1 MNQPMAIDELVS
13 VAQAEAM
20 GELDAPMMAIV
31 LSSEQSY
38 DLPINSLETDADKAR
53 WGLILRAAR
62 EHVEADAVAVLYPA
76 WTTIRTKKPVAEP
89 AAEELAG
96 LAEETDDDAE
106 ALKAEESESDFEEG
120 RGDDP
125 AEPIDTLFVQ
135 LHTRDRIYWR
145 GFEQIRDPKHQRI
158 IGFRRIK
165 ALSTD
170 YGREEA
176 PSVTAWLNTLFE
188 PLPDEGE
195 ETEIDRELADMLEEP
210 EVSAALYPRQM
221 RALH

>member
-1 MNQPMAIDELVS
+1 MNQSMAIDELVS

-76 WTTIRTKKPVAEP
+76 WTTIRRKPTDTDQPQMQAED
-89 AAEELAG
+89 EDSEH
-96 LAEETDDDAE
+96 DDN
-106 ALKAEESESDFEEG
+106 G
-120 RGDDP
+120 
-125 AEPIDTLFVQ
+125 PIDTLFVQ

-170 YGREEA
+170 YDRDSA
-176 PSVTAWLNTLFE
+176 PSVAAWLSTLFE

-195 ETEIDRELADMLEEP
+195 ETDIDRELAELLEEP

>member
-1 MNQPMAIDELVS
+1 MNQSMAIDDLVS

-31 LSSEQSY
+31 LSNDQSY

-76 WTTIRTKKPVAEP
+76 WTTIRRK
-89 AAEELAG
+89 EEKAG
-96 LAEETDDDAE
+96 TAE
-106 ALKAEESESDFEEG
+106 ARPESTDEDAREEE
-120 RGDDP
+120 DDKG
-125 AEPIDTLFVQ
+125 PIDTLFVQ

-145 GFEQIRDPKHQRI
+145 GFEQIRDPRHQRI

-170 YGREEA
+170 YERDEA
-176 PSVTAWLNTLFE
+176 PQIASWLETLFE
-188 PLPDEGE
+188 PLPEEGQ
-195 ETEIDRELADMLEEP
+195 ETEIDRELADLLEEP

-221 RALH
+221 RSLH

>member
-76 WTTIRTKKPVAEP
+76 WTTIRQKNAET
-89 AAEELAG
+89 
-96 LAEETDDDAE
+96 TDENTAE
-106 ALKAEESESDFEEG
+106 ASADDEAEGESND
-120 RGDDP
+120 
-125 AEPIDTLFVQ
+125 PIDTLFVQ
-135 LHTRDRIYWR
+135 LHTRDHVYWR

-170 YGREEA
+170 YKRDEE
-176 PSVTAWLNTLFE
+176 PSIASWLNTLFE
-188 PLPDEGE
+188 PLPEHGE
-195 ETEIDRELADMLEEP
+195 ETDVDLELANLLEEP
-210 EVSAALYPRQM
+210 EVSAALYPRQL

>member
-76 WTTIRTKKPVAEP
+76 WTTIRNKKPAKADTVS
-89 AAEELAG
+89 
-96 LAEETDDDAE
+96 EETLAADDSDDDRCA
-106 ALKAEESESDFEEG
+106 AKTRPSPSTHCLSSCT
-120 RGDDP
+120 P
-125 AEPIDTLFVQ
+125 ATGS
-135 LHTRDRIYWR
+135 T
-145 GFEQIRDPKHQRI
+145 GA
-158 IGFRRIK
+158 
-165 ALSTD
+165 ALSK
-170 YGREEA
+170 
-176 PSVTAWLNTLFE
+176 SVIRSTSGSSAFVASR
-188 PLPDEGE
+188 PCPRSMAAMRRLP
-195 ETEIDRELADMLEEP
+195 
-210 EVSAALYPRQM
+210 
-221 RALH
+221 

>member
-1 MNQPMAIDELVS
+1 MNQPMAIDDLVS

-76 WTTIRTKKPVAEP
+76 WTTIRHKQPDEAREPVKALE
-89 AAEELAG
+89 AAA
-96 LAEETDDDAE
+96 DDD
-106 ALKAEESESDFEEG
+106 
-120 RGDDP
+120 DD
-125 AEPIDTLFVQ
+125 ETNGPIDTLFVQ
-135 LHTRDRIYWR
+135 LHTRDHVYWR

-170 YGREEA
+170 YKRDEA
-176 PSVTAWLNTLFE
+176 PSIAAWLSTLFE
-188 PLPDEGE
+188 PLPEEGE
-195 ETEIDRELADMLEEP
+195 ETAVDLELADLLEEP
-210 EVSAALYPRQM
+210 EVSAALYPRQL

>member
-1 MNQPMAIDELVS
+1 MNQPMAIDDLVS

-76 WTTIRTKKPVAEP
+76 WTTIRHKQPKPDTQ
-89 AAEELAG
+89 AAPEDT
-96 LAEETDDDAE
+96 TDD
-106 ALKAEESESDFEEG
+106 LEG
-120 RGDDP
+120 TDG
-125 AEPIDTLFVQ
+125 PIDTLFVQ
-135 LHTRDRIYWR
+135 LHTRDHVYWR

-170 YGREEA
+170 YRRDEA
-176 PSVTAWLNTLFE
+176 PSVTAWLSTLFE
-188 PLPDEGE
+188 PLPEEGE
-195 ETEIDRELADMLEEP
+195 ETAVDRELADLLEEP

>member
-1 MNQPMAIDELVS
+1 MNQPMAIEELVS

-76 WTTIRTKKPVAEP
+76 WTTIRNKKP
-89 AAEELAG
+89 AAALESGGSQL
-96 LAEETDDDAE
+96 
-106 ALKAEESESDFEEG
+106 LKAEDAESEF
-120 RGDDP
+120 DDGGQAD

-165 ALSTD
+165 ALSNE
-170 YGREEA
+170 YGRDDA
-176 PSVTAWLNTLFE
+176 PSVTSWLNTLFE

-195 ETEIDRELADMLEEP
+195 ETDVDRELADMLEEP
-210 EVSAALYPRQM
+210 EVSAALYPRQL

>member
-1 MNQPMAIDELVS
+1 MNQPMAIDDLVS

-76 WTTIRTKKPVAEP
+76 WTTIRQKQ
-89 AAEELAG
+89 
-96 LAEETDDDAE
+96 AE
-106 ALKAEESESDFEEG
+106 ADADADAQSDDTGETT
-120 RGDDP
+120 
-125 AEPIDTLFVQ
+125 PIDTLFVQ
-135 LHTRDRIYWR
+135 LHTRDRVYWR

-170 YGREEA
+170 YRREEV
-176 PSVTAWLNTLFE
+176 PSMAAWLSTLFE

-195 ETEIDRELADMLEEP
+195 ETAVDRELADLLEEP
-210 EVSAALYPRQM
+210 EVTAALYPRQM

>member
-76 WTTIRTKKPVAEP
+76 WTTIRHKKPQPDVE
-89 AAEELAG
+89 AAP
-96 LAEETDDDAE
+96 E
-106 ALKAEESESDFEEG
+106 AALDESDSA
-120 RGDDP
+120 DDSDG
-125 AEPIDTLFVQ
+125 PIDTLFVQ
-135 LHTRDRIYWR
+135 LHTRDHVYWR

-170 YGREEA
+170 YKRDEA
-176 PSVTAWLNTLFE
+176 PSVTSWLSTLFE
-188 PLPDEGE
+188 PLPEEGA
-195 ETEIDRELADMLEEP
+195 ETDVDLELADLLEEP
-210 EVSAALYPRQM
+210 EVSAALYPRQL

>member
-76 WTTIRTKKPVAEP
+76 WTTIRHKKPQPGVE
-89 AAEELAG
+89 AAP
-96 LAEETDDDAE
+96 ET
-106 ALKAEESESDFEEG
+106 ALDESDS
-120 RGDDP
+120 GDDSDG
-125 AEPIDTLFVQ
+125 PIDTLFVQ
-135 LHTRDRIYWR
+135 LHTRDHVYWR

-170 YGREEA
+170 YKRDEA
-176 PSVTAWLNTLFE
+176 PSVTSWLSTLFE
-188 PLPDEGE
+188 PLPEEGA
-195 ETEIDRELADMLEEP
+195 ETDVDLELADLLEEP
-210 EVSAALYPRQM
+210 EVSAALYPRQL

>member
-76 WTTIRTKKPVAEP
+76 WTTIRSKKPAK
-89 AAEELAG
+89 
-96 LAEETDDDAE
+96 AE
-106 ALKAEESESDFEEG
+106 AGSEDTRAVTESDDEPV
-120 RGDDP
+120 RGEDP

-165 ALSTD
+165 ALSTE
-170 YGREEA
+170 YGRDEA
-176 PSVTAWLNTLFE
+176 PSVTSWLNTLFE

-195 ETEIDRELADMLEEP
+195 ETEVDMELADLLDEP
-210 EVSAALYPRQM
+210 EVSAALYPRQL

>member
-1 MNQPMAIDELVS
+1 MNQPMAIDELIS

-31 LSSEQSY
+31 LSNDQSY

-53 WGLILRAAR
+53 WALILRAAR

-76 WTTIRTKKPVAEP
+76 WTTIREKQEDGSKDTP
-89 AAEELAG
+89 
-96 LAEETDDDAE
+96 
-106 ALKAEESESDFEEG
+106 SD
-120 RGDDP
+120 
-125 AEPIDTLFVQ
+125 PIDTLFVQ

-145 GFEQIRDPKHQRI
+145 GFEQIRDPRHQRI
-158 IGFRRIK
+158 IGFKRIR

-170 YGREEA
+170 YDRDET
-176 PSVTAWLNTLFE
+176 PSVAAWLNTLFE

-195 ETEIDRELADMLEEP
+195 ETEIDRELADLLEEP
-210 EVSAALYPRQM
+210 EVSAALYPRQL

>member
-31 LSSEQSY
+31 LASEQSY

-76 WTTIRTKKPVAEP
+76 WTTIRHKKKEVAEDD
-89 AAEELAG
+89 G
-96 LAEETDDDAE
+96 DETSGESSADSHGVSAKDDAE
-106 ALKAEESESDFEEG
+106 EE
-120 RGDDP
+120 P
-125 AEPIDTLFVQ
+125 NEPIDTLFVQ
-135 LHTRDRIYWR
+135 LHTRDHVYWR

-170 YGREEA
+170 YRRDEE
-176 PSVTAWLNTLFE
+176 PSIASWLSTLFD
-188 PLPDEGE
+188 PLPEHGE
-195 ETEIDRELADMLEEP
+195 ETDVDLELADLLEEP
-210 EVSAALYPRQM
+210 EVSAALYPRQL

>member
-31 LSSEQSY
+31 LSSDQSY

-53 WGLILRAAR
+53 WALILRAAR
-62 EHVEADAVAVLYPA
+62 EHVEGDAVAVLYPA
-76 WTTIRTKKPVAEP
+76 WTTIRHKQ
-89 AAEELAG
+89 
-96 LAEETDDDAE
+96 DDAV
-106 ALKAEESESDFEEG
+106 SDGEIT
-120 RGDDP
+120 D
-125 AEPIDTLFVQ
+125 PIDTLFVQ

-145 GFEQIRDPKHQRI
+145 GFEQIRDPRHQRI
-158 IGFRRIK
+158 IGFKRIR

-170 YGREEA
+170 YERSEA
-176 PSVTAWLNTLFE
+176 PGVAAWLDTLFE

-195 ETEIDRELADMLEEP
+195 ETEVDRELAELLEEP

>member
-1 MNQPMAIDELVS
+1 MNQPMAIDDLVS

-76 WTTIRTKKPVAEP
+76 WTTIRHKKPE
-89 AAEELAG
+89 
-96 LAEETDDDAE
+96 AE
-106 ALKAEESESDFEEG
+106 AGVQAEGEPEDPDDEG
-120 RGDDP
+120 KG
-125 AEPIDTLFVQ
+125 PIDTLFVQ
-135 LHTRDRIYWR
+135 LHTRDRVYWR

-170 YGREEA
+170 YNRDET
-176 PSVTAWLNTLFE
+176 PSVASWLSTLFE
-188 PLPDEGE
+188 PLPEEGE
-195 ETEIDRELADMLEEP
+195 ETEVDRELADLLEEP
-210 EVSAALYPRQM
+210 EVSAALYPRQL

>member
-76 WTTIRTKKPVAEP
+76 WTTIKNKRNQQTAERP
-89 AAEELAG
+89 PQTEMPEALENLSEAVEQA
-96 LAEETDDDAE
+96 DDA
-106 ALKAEESESDFEEG
+106 
-120 RGDDP
+120 

-165 ALSTD
+165 ALSTE
-170 YGREEA
+170 YGRDEA
-176 PSVTAWLNTLFE
+176 PSVTSWLNTLFE

-195 ETEIDRELADMLEEP
+195 ETEVDRELADMLEEP

>member
-76 WTTIRTKKPVAEP
+76 WTTIRQKNTEKTDESSDT
-89 AAEELAG
+89 EEGTLGAS
-96 LAEETDDDAE
+96 ADDDAE
-106 ALKAEESESDFEEG
+106 HESN
-120 RGDDP
+120 
-125 AEPIDTLFVQ
+125 EPIDTLFVQ
-135 LHTRDRIYWR
+135 LHTRDHVYWR

-170 YGREEA
+170 YKRDEE
-176 PSVTAWLNTLFE
+176 PSIASWLSTLFE
-188 PLPDEGE
+188 PLPEHGE
-195 ETEIDRELADMLEEP
+195 ESDVDLELSDLLEEP
-210 EVSAALYPRQM
+210 EVSAALYPRQL
-221 RALH
+221 RAMH

>member
-76 WTTIRTKKPVAEP
+76 WTTIRSKKPAK
-89 AAEELAG
+89 
-96 LAEETDDDAE
+96 AE
-106 ALKAEESESDFEEG
+106 AGSEDAQSVAGSDEEQPARSE
-120 RGDDP
+120 DP

-165 ALSTD
+165 ALSTE
-170 YGREEA
+170 YGRDEA
-176 PSVTAWLNTLFE
+176 PSVTSWLNTLFE

-195 ETEIDRELADMLEEP
+195 ETEVDMELADLLDEP
-210 EVSAALYPRQM
+210 EVSAALYPRQL

>member
-1 MNQPMAIDELVS
+1 MNQSMAIDDLVS

-31 LSSEQSY
+31 LSSDESY
-38 DLPINSLETDADKAR
+38 DLPINSLESDADKAR

-76 WTTIRTKKPVAEP
+76 WTTIRRKPTEAE
-89 AAEELAG
+89 AVQVVDEGDE
-96 LAEETDDDAE
+96 DDD
-106 ALKAEESESDFEEG
+106 KG
-120 RGDDP
+120 
-125 AEPIDTLFVQ
+125 PIDTLFVQ

-145 GFEQIRDPKHQRI
+145 GFEQIRDPKHRRI

-170 YGREEA
+170 YDRDNA
-176 PSVTAWLNTLFE
+176 PSVTAWLDTLFE
-188 PLPDEGE
+188 PLPEEGE
-195 ETEIDRELADMLEEP
+195 ETAVDRELADLLEEP
-210 EVSAALYPRQM
+210 EVSAALYPRHM
-221 RALH
+221 RSLH

>member
-1 MNQPMAIDELVS
+1 MNQPMAIDELIS
-13 VAQAEAM
+13 VAQAEAL

-31 LSSEQSY
+31 LSSDQSY

-53 WGLILRAAR
+53 WALILRAAR

-76 WTTIRTKKPVAEP
+76 WTTVREKKEDGTPEKP
-89 AAEELAG
+89 
-96 LAEETDDDAE
+96 
-106 ALKAEESESDFEEG
+106 SD
-120 RGDDP
+120 
-125 AEPIDTLFVQ
+125 PIDTLFVQ

-145 GFEQIRDPKHQRI
+145 GFEQIRDPRRQRI
-158 IGFRRIK
+158 IGFKRIR

-170 YGREEA
+170 YKREET
-176 PSVTAWLNTLFE
+176 PSIAAWLNTLFD
-188 PLPDEGE
+188 PLPVEGQ

-210 EVSAALYPRQM
+210 EVSAALYPRQL

>member
-1 MNQPMAIDELVS
+1 
-13 VAQAEAM
+13 
-20 GELDAPMMAIV
+20 MMAIV

-76 WTTIRTKKPVAEP
+76 WTTIRNKKPAAAAVDSDEP
-89 AAEELAG
+89 
-96 LAEETDDDAE
+96 DR
-106 ALKAEESESDFEEG
+106 LKAEDAESDSE
-120 RGDDP
+120 DP
-125 AEPIDTLFVQ
+125 VEPIDTLFVQ

-165 ALSTD
+165 ALSTE
-170 YGREEA
+170 YGRDDA
-176 PSVTAWLNTLFE
+176 PPVTSWLNTLFE

-195 ETEIDRELADMLEEP
+195 ETDIDRELADMLEEP
-210 EVSAALYPRQM
+210 EVSAALYPRQL

>member
-1 MNQPMAIDELVS
+1 MNQPMAIDDLVS

-76 WTTIRTKKPVAEP
+76 WTTIRHKNPEQAQDEDS
-89 AAEELAG
+89 AAEQENAG
-96 LAEETDDDAE
+96 AEGADT
-106 ALKAEESESDFEEG
+106 S
-120 RGDDP
+120 
-125 AEPIDTLFVQ
+125 PIDTLFVQ
-135 LHTRDRIYWR
+135 LHTRDHVYWR

-170 YGREEA
+170 YERHEA
-176 PSVTAWLNTLFE
+176 PSVASWLSTLFE
-188 PLPDEGE
+188 PLPDEGQ
-195 ETEIDRELADMLEEP
+195 ETDVDRELADLLEEP
-210 EVSAALYPRQM
+210 EVSAALYPREL
-221 RALH
+221 RAMH

>member
-1 MNQPMAIDELVS
+1 MNQSMAIDDLVS

-31 LSSEQSY
+31 LSSDESY

-76 WTTIRTKKPVAEP
+76 WTTIRRKPAES
-89 AAEELAG
+89 EEP
-96 LAEETDDDAE
+96 
-106 ALKAEESESDFEEG
+106 EESEKSDVQASEA
-120 RGDDP
+120 DDGN
-125 AEPIDTLFVQ
+125 ADDDKGPIDTLFVQ

-145 GFEQIRDPKHQRI
+145 GFEQIRDPRHQRI

-170 YGREEA
+170 YERDNA
-176 PSVTAWLNTLFE
+176 PSVAAWLSTLFE
-188 PLPDEGE
+188 PLPEEGE
-195 ETEIDRELADMLEEP
+195 QTDIDQELANLLEEP

>member
-76 WTTIRTKKPVAEP
+76 WTTIRQKK
-89 AAEELAG
+89 
-96 LAEETDDDAE
+96 TDDGE
-106 ALKAEESESDFEEG
+106 ANATAPDDESDG
-120 RGDDP
+120 
-125 AEPIDTLFVQ
+125 PIDTLFVQ
-135 LHTRDRIYWR
+135 LHTRDHVYWR
-145 GFEQIRDPKHQRI
+145 GFEQIRDPRHQRI

-170 YGREEA
+170 YRREEA
-176 PSVTAWLNTLFE
+176 PSVTAWLSTLFE
-188 PLPDEGE
+188 PLPAEGE
-195 ETEIDRELADMLEEP
+195 ETEVDRELADLLEEP
-210 EVSAALYPRQM
+210 EVSAALYPREM

>member
-1 MNQPMAIDELVS
+1 MNQSMAIDDLVS

-76 WTTIRTKKPVAEP
+76 WTTIRRKSTGADEP
-89 AAEELAG
+89 QAQA
-96 LAEETDDDAE
+96 DDED
-106 ALKAEESESDFEEG
+106 SEH
-120 RGDDP
+120 DDSG
-125 AEPIDTLFVQ
+125 PIDTLFVQ

-170 YGREEA
+170 YDRDSA
-176 PSVTAWLNTLFE
+176 PSVAAWLSTLFE

-195 ETEIDRELADMLEEP
+195 ETDIDRELADLLEEP
-210 EVSAALYPRQM
+210 EVSAALYPREM
-221 RALH
+221 RFLH

>member
-1 MNQPMAIDELVS
+1 ELVS

-76 WTTIRTKKPVAEP
+76 WTTIRRKPAES
-89 AAEELAG
+89 EEP
-96 LAEETDDDAE
+96 
-106 ALKAEESESDFEEG
+106 EESEKSDVQASEA
-120 RGDDP
+120 DDGN
-125 AEPIDTLFVQ
+125 ADDDKGPIDTLFVQ

-145 GFEQIRDPKHQRI
+145 GFEQIRDPRHQRI

-170 YGREEA
+170 YKRDEA
-176 PSVTAWLNTLFE
+176 PSVASWLSTLFE
-188 PLPDEGE
+188 PLPEEGE
-195 ETEIDRELADMLEEP
+195 ETTVDRELADLLEEP

>member
-1 MNQPMAIDELVS
+1 MNQPVAIDELVS

-38 DLPINSLETDADKAR
+38 DLPINSLESDADKAR

-76 WTTIRTKKPVAEP
+76 WTTIRQKKTEEGEATE
-89 AAEELAG
+89 AAS
-96 LAEETDDDAE
+96 DDD
-106 ALKAEESESDFEEG
+106 S
-120 RGDDP
+120 GD
-125 AEPIDTLFVQ
+125 PIDTLFVQ
-135 LHTRDRIYWR
+135 LHTRDHVYWR
-145 GFEQIRDPKHQRI
+145 GFEQIRDPRHQRI

-170 YGREEA
+170 YRREEA
-176 PSVTAWLNTLFE
+176 PSVTAWLSTLFE
-188 PLPDEGE
+188 PLPAEGE
-195 ETEIDRELADMLEEP
+195 ETDVDRELADLLEEP

>member
-76 WTTIRTKKPVAEP
+76 WTTIRHKKPETDAVEAADARPEDIGEDAEP
-89 AAEELAG
+89 SG
-96 LAEETDDDAE
+96 
-106 ALKAEESESDFEEG
+106 
-120 RGDDP
+120 
-125 AEPIDTLFVQ
+125 PIDTLFVQ
-135 LHTRDRIYWR
+135 LHTRDHVYWR

-170 YGREEA
+170 YRREEA
-176 PSVTAWLNTLFE
+176 PSVAAWLSTLFE

-195 ETEIDRELADMLEEP
+195 ETEVDRELADLLEEP

>member
-38 DLPINSLETDADKAR
+38 DLPINSLETEADKAR

-62 EHVEADAVAVLYPA
+62 EHVEGDAVAVLYPA
-76 WTTIRTKKPVAEP
+76 WTTIRHKDENNQP
-89 AAEELAG
+89 G
-96 LAEETDDDAE
+96 ETTD
-106 ALKAEESESDFEEG
+106 
-120 RGDDP
+120 
-125 AEPIDTLFVQ
+125 PIDTLFVQ

-145 GFEQIRDPKHQRI
+145 GYEQIRDPRHQRI
-158 IGFRRIK
+158 IGFRRIR

-170 YGREEA
+170 YERSEA
-176 PSVTAWLNTLFE
+176 PDIAAWLNTLFE
-188 PLPDEGE
+188 PLPEEGE
-195 ETEIDRELADMLEEP
+195 ETDVDRELADMLEEP
-210 EVSAALYPRQM
+210 EVSAALYPRQL

>member
-76 WTTIRTKKPVAEP
+76 WTTIRHKKPENETVEAVGDLAEDTGEDAEP
-89 AAEELAG
+89 SG
-96 LAEETDDDAE
+96 
-106 ALKAEESESDFEEG
+106 
-120 RGDDP
+120 
-125 AEPIDTLFVQ
+125 PIDTLFVQ
-135 LHTRDRIYWR
+135 LHTRDHVYWR

-170 YGREEA
+170 YKRDEA
-176 PSVTAWLNTLFE
+176 PSVAAWLSTLFE

-195 ETEIDRELADMLEEP
+195 ETDVDRELADLLEEP

>member
-76 WTTIRTKKPVAEP
+76 WTTIRHKKPGVE
-89 AAEELAG
+89 
-96 LAEETDDDAE
+96 AE
-106 ALKAEESESDFEEG
+106 AASGEVPDESDG
-120 RGDDP
+120 PDDSDDSGG
-125 AEPIDTLFVQ
+125 PIDTLFVQ
-135 LHTRDRIYWR
+135 LHTRDHVYWR

-170 YGREEA
+170 YKRDEA
-176 PSVTAWLNTLFE
+176 PSVASWLSTLFE
-188 PLPDEGE
+188 PLPEEGE
-195 ETEIDRELADMLEEP
+195 ETTVDRELADLLEEP

>member
-1 MNQPMAIDELVS
+1 MNQSMAIDDLVS

-31 LSSEQSY
+31 LSDDESY
-38 DLPINSLETDADKAR
+38 DLPINSLESDADKAR

-76 WTTIRTKKPVAEP
+76 WTTIRRKPADEQPRQASEDIEAE
-89 AAEELAG
+89 A
-96 LAEETDDDAE
+96 DDDDHDE
-106 ALKAEESESDFEEG
+106 KG
-120 RGDDP
+120 
-125 AEPIDTLFVQ
+125 PIDTLFVQ

-145 GFEQIRDPKHQRI
+145 GFEQIRDPIHRRI

-170 YGREEA
+170 YDRDNA
-176 PSVTAWLNTLFE
+176 PSVAAWLDTLFE
-188 PLPDEGE
+188 PLPMEGE
-195 ETEIDRELADMLEEP
+195 ETAVDRELTDLLEEP
-210 EVSAALYPRQM
+210 EVSAALYPRHM
-221 RALH
+221 RSLH